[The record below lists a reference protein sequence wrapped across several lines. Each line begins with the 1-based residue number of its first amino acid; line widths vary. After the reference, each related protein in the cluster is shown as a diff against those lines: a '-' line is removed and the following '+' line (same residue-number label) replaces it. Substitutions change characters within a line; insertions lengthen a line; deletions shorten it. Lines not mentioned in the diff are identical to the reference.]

1 MRGCP
6 EVPQERGEAGFSL
19 LELIVAVLI
28 LGVGVVGA
36 AGVMSVASADE
47 LRATVRSEMSDVAE
61 QKLEQLRA
69 YARGGIAGGDE
80 LEVGGSL
87 SVSQADHADTAR
99 SALGRSFVRRW
110 KLDNGPA
117 DTRTVT
123 LRVEAVD
130 PLPFRVPPL
139 EHVTRILV
147 Q

>member
-1 MRGCP
+1 MPARP
-6 EVPQERGEAGFSL
+6 HDPPDHGEAGFSF

-28 LGVGVVGA
+28 LAVGVVGA

-47 LRATVRSEMSDVAE
+47 LRATVRSEMADVAE

-69 YARGGIAGGDE
+69 YARGGMAGGDE

-87 SVSQADHADTAR
+87 SVSEADHADTAT

-110 KLDNGPA
+110 KVEEGPA

>member
-1 MRGCP
+1 MRGRP
-6 EVPQERGEAGFSL
+6 EVPGERGEAGFSL

-47 LRATVRSEMSDVAE
+47 LRATVRSEMADVAE

-69 YARGGIAGGDE
+69 YARGGMAGGDE

-87 SVSQADHADTAR
+87 SVSEADHADTAR

-110 KLDNGPA
+110 RVEDGPA

-123 LRVEAVD
+123 LHVEAVD